1 VRVNAV
7 SPGPTSTPG
16 INAMGDDFAAI
27 MSSVPLGRAA
37 RPDKIAEH
45 VVFLASDRASSPNG
59 AIIPVDGGRVAV

>member
-1 VRVNAV
+1 
-7 SPGPTSTPG
+7 
-16 INAMGDDFAAI
+16 MGDDFAAI